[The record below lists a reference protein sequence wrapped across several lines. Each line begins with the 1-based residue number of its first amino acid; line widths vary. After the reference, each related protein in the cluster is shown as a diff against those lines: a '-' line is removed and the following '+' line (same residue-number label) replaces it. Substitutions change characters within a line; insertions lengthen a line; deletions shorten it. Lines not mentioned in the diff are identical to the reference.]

1 MIRFTP
7 ARSTIFALSALASAM
22 ASQVMASDAPV
33 LLQRPELSKEQ
44 LAPVGVIVK
53 FKANHQVTALHSGTT
68 QKQHSREVPQLSAE
82 IQAVLDTA
90 GATVTASYPLSGLLV
105 VKSER
110 PVSQVIDALQ
120 RSGEVL
126 YAVPDYQRQMQSTFP
141 NDEFFSWQWGLHDFA
156 QYQPLVRLFGLGDR
170 DINAPEAWDIRTD
183 ASNVVVAVL
192 DSGIDY
198 SHERDLSD
206 NMWRNPGEI
215 PDNWEDDD
223 NNGYID
229 DVYGIAPIDFSSDPA
244 DTTSHGTLVAGMIG
258 AKGNNTNYGAGVAWS
273 TQLMALKVVGG
284 RFNTTSDSAIIEAIE
299 YLIQTKTRLEL
310 PRVILNISIGGF
322 EYSEA
327 VHQTLAAASE
337 AGILIVAAA
346 GNNDLDNGHVT
357 FYPATDSSDNLIS
370 VGASATSYLGKE
382 QFSNYG
388 CSAVDLMAPGEWI
401 LGPLV
406 GSGVAIDR
414 GTSYS
419 AALTSGVAAL
429 VWAEHP
435 DWDWS
440 QVKSTLMNS
449 SLPSADMQG
458 LSISEGILRADKA
471 LSLQGTA
478 PSVWQV
484 TPSLI
489 RPGSELAIQGRTFGA
504 TKGEVIALVNGQEVP
519 LVVSEW
525 ADKQIKVQLP
535 EQFPY
540 GLASVKVK
548 ASNSQWSGQ
557 SCMHV
562 SDSYEQAGSLAT
574 PRSEAVTVQLDDKAW
589 IIGGRTPFG
598 TTATVEQFDLKTARS
613 TSDTSWMMP
622 IPTRAAAAAALN
634 GKIYVVGGM
643 DDKKAP
649 LADLQVFDPK
659 AGSWS
664 KAKAMPEALAYSSA
678 VVLND
683 KLYVFGGLK
692 QTQFDPEAG
701 DYTQIAYR
709 YDPTTDIWSSLA
721 PMPQAFWG
729 GAATLAPNGES
740 IIVSGGY
747 GAAGLLKQVQ
757 LYNPRSNSWSELPSM
772 LKGRARHSMIT
783 YNDVVY
789 ALNGA
794 GEKLLGNKDGE
805 YLLDG
810 GWRQVTEASIGLA
823 GVSAIAYQDKGYIF
837 GGETFVSYGGLY
849 EYIPSQQILSFDLAD
864 RPVQQP
870 TPLPVPQ
877 PTANNSHS
885 GSAGLFSLSLLTLA
899 MVRRRKTSLA
909 AALGLMASAMPALAE
924 PANNTPPSPL
934 ARHSSAEQSGALIVK
949 FKQNQHTALSKTTS
963 ATLSAESRST
973 LSSIKA
979 KVSNS
984 YAHSGMVRI
993 TTSVPQAQAIE
1004 ELIRSGQVEFVVP
1017 DYQRKPFSTA
1027 SNDTNL
1033 TAQWGLDNT
1042 GQIINGDYGLIDQDI
1057 NAPEGWSVATNA
1069 NNVIVAVLDDG
1080 IDLGHEDLADNIWT
1094 NPTEIPG
1101 NNLDDDKNGYVD
1113 DVYGIDT
1120 FAGHGLESYDDTT
1133 GYHGTS
1139 VAGVIGAK
1147 GNNGIGIAGVSWS
1160 TQLMNLR
1167 AMDNIFLGRDSNY
1180 VEAIEYLIE
1189 TKQRLQLPRVILNA
1203 SWGGPQYSPAL
1214 LAAFQAAEQAGILIV
1229 AAAGNYG
1236 QDNDKSPMYPASFQL
1251 DTMVSATGLAS
1262 DAEGVSFGSSFGCS
1276 SVDIAAPSEA
1286 ILTTNARNLLSEFKG
1301 YGYAYGTSMSAA
1313 FVSGAAALVWE
1324 QNPYATALDV
1334 KAALLA
1340 GSQKQ
1345 SGLEQKSVSEAMLK
1359 LDLALAVPQGQSA
1372 LWHASP
1378 TAAGPGQ
1385 EVTVRGHKL
1394 GSTAGKLVLQ
1404 QGDKATELVVKSWS
1418 DTEIVATVPATVDY
1432 GSGQLIAKPAA
1443 GPVSNTACFAVAQ
1456 RPVQI
1461 AEMAVP
1467 RADTAYAQV
1476 DDDLWVLGGTTYYG
1490 PTAQVEKFNL
1500 SSKKSVTDSAWMA
1513 PEAMTYAEAVVLGK
1527 KIYMLGG
1534 FDQDYQISDKVY
1546 SFDTD
1551 TKTWQLVTQ
1560 LPSGL
1565 MLASAAVV
1573 QGKIYVIGGNQRVFP
1588 PELMEDISSAVHIY
1602 DPVADRWSEGP
1613 ALPVPVANA
1622 GISVDETAG
1631 TITVLGGYVMT
1642 YDYDSFP
1649 ASATVQLLNTKTA
1662 EWSELPA
1669 MLNPRHGM
1677 GVLKHKGEIYSLFGV
1692 GDPELGNWAN
1702 GERLVN
1708 GSWQLFFSGSRHLS
1722 MPAVASNSHSG
1733 FVLGGYDNVYTAN
1746 SQIWQFA
1753 LPGAVA
1759 ETPPVSTPPKPQ
1771 PPQPV
1776 ATTGSSGSLASSY
1789 LMFLVLLA
1797 GFRGWTSRKS

>member
-1 MIRFTP
+1 MIRFNSG
-7 ARSTIFALSALASAM
+7 RSTIFALSALAAAM
-22 ASQVMASDAPV
+22 TSQVLASDAPV
-33 LLQRPELSKEQ
+33 LLQRPTLSKEQ

-53 FKANHQVTALHSGTT
+53 FKAQHQVTALYSGTT
-68 QKQHSREVPQLSAE
+68 QKQSGRAASPLSAE
-82 IQAVLDTA
+82 MQAVLA
-90 GATVTASYPLSGLLV
+90 ASGATVTASYPLSGLV
-105 VKSER
+105 VVQSER

-126 YAVPDYQRQMQSTFP
+126 YAVPDYQRQMQSTLP

-198 SHERDLSD
+198 SNERDLSD

-244 DTTSHGTLVAGMIG
+244 DSSSHGTLVAGMIG
-258 AKGNNTNYGAGVAWS
+258 AKGNNTNYGAGVAWN

-299 YLIQTKTRLEL
+299 YLVQTKNRLAL
-310 PRVILNISIGGF
+310 PRVILNISIGGI

-327 VHQTLAAASE
+327 VHQALAAASE

-346 GNNDLDNGHVT
+346 GNSDLDNGHVT

-382 QFSNYG
+382 EFSNYG

-401 LGPLV
+401 LGPIV

-449 SLPSADMQG
+449 SLPSADMKG
-458 LSISEGILRADKA
+458 VSISEGILRADKA
-471 LSLQGTA
+471 LSLQGTS

-489 RPGSELAIQGRTFGA
+489 RPGSELTIQGRTFGTA
-504 TKGEVIALVNGQEVP
+504 EGEVIALVEGQEVQ
-519 LVVSEW
+519 LQVSEW
-525 ADKQIKVQLP
+525 ADQQIKVLLP

-540 GLASVKVK
+540 GYASFKVK
-548 ASNSQWSGQ
+548 ASTNQWSGQ

-562 SDSYEQAGSLAT
+562 SDSVEQAGTLGT
-574 PRSEAVTVQLDDKAW
+574 PRSDAVTIKLDDKAW
-589 IIGGRTPFG
+589 IIGGRTPYG

-613 TSDTSWMMP
+613 SSDTSWMMP
-622 IPTRAAAAAALN
+622 IPTKAASAAVL
-634 GKIYVVGGM
+634 GDKIYVVGGM
-643 DDKKAP
+643 DDKSAP
-649 LADLQVFDPK
+649 LADLQVFDTK

-664 KAKAMPEALAYSSA
+664 KAKPMPEALAYSSTVA
-678 VVLND
+678 FNG

-692 QTQFDPEAG
+692 QTRLDPQVG
-701 DYTQIAYR
+701 DYTQTAYR

-729 GAATLAPNGES
+729 SAATLSPDGEN
-740 IIVSGGY
+740 IVVSGGY
-747 GAAGLLKQVQ
+747 GEAGLLKHVRR
-757 LYNPRSNSWSELPSM
+757 YNPRANSWSELPAM

-789 ALNGA
+789 VLNGA

-810 GWRQVTEASIGLA
+810 VWRQVTETSTGLIGL
-823 GVSAIAYQDKGYIF
+823 SAISYQDKGYMF
-837 GGETFVSYGGLY
+837 GGEIFVSYGGLY
-849 EYIPSQQILSFDLAD
+849 EYIPFQQILSFDLAE
-864 RPVQQP
+864 RPAQEP
-870 TPLPVPQ
+870 IPLPVP
-877 PTANNSHS
+877 PKADNGHS
-885 GSAGLFSLSLLTLA
+885 GSAGVFGLSLLALA
-899 MVRRRKTSLA
+899 IARRRKTSLA
-909 AALGLMASAMPALAE
+909 AALGLMASALPVWAE
-924 PANNTPPSPL
+924 PTQTAEPSPF
-934 ARHSSAEQSGALIVK
+934 ARPAKVENTGGLIIK
-949 FKQNQHTALSKTTS
+949 FKPNQDSALSKAGS
-963 ATLSAESRST
+963 ATLSAEHSSV
-973 LSSIKA
+973 LNSIKA
-979 KVSNS
+979 RVSKN
-984 YAHSGMVRI
+984 YTHSGLVKI
-993 TTSVPQAQAIE
+993 TTAVPQAQAIE
-1004 ELIRSGQVEFVVP
+1004 ELIRSGRVEFVVP
-1017 DYQRKPFSTA
+1017 DYQRKALSSVIANDRYFSE
-1027 SNDTNL
+1027 L
-1033 TAQWGLDNT
+1033 WGLHNT
-1042 GQIINGDYGLIDQDI
+1042 GQLLNGDVGLTDQDI

-1069 NNVIVAVLDDG
+1069 NNVVVALLDDG
-1080 IDLGHEDLADNIWT
+1080 FDMEHEDLVDNLWT

-1101 NNLDDDKNGYVD
+1101 NGLDDDKNGYVD
-1113 DVYGIDT
+1113 DVHGVDT
-1120 FAGHGLESYDDTT
+1120 VKDLGVESYDDTT

-1139 VAGVIGAK
+1139 IAGVIGAK
-1147 GNNGIGIAGVSWS
+1147 GNNGKGIAGVAWS

-1167 AMDNIFLGRDSNY
+1167 AMDSIFMGRDSNY
-1180 VEAIEYLIE
+1180 VEAIEYLID

-1203 SWGGPQYSPAL
+1203 SWGGPDYSPAL
-1214 LAAFQAAEQAGILIV
+1214 LAAFQAAEKAGILI
-1229 AAAGNYG
+1229 AAAADGF
-1236 QDNDKSPMYPASFQL
+1236 DMDKQPNYPAGFQL
-1251 DTMVSATGLAS
+1251 DSIISTTGLAA
-1262 DAEGVSFGSSFGCS
+1262 DAEGLNFGSSFGCS
-1276 SVDIAAPSEA
+1276 SVDIAAPSET
-1286 ILTTNARNLLSEFKG
+1286 IITTSARNLYATYEG
-1301 YGYAYGTSMSAA
+1301 YSYAYGTSIATG
-1313 FVSGAAALVWE
+1313 FVTGAAALVWE

-1340 GSQKQ
+1340 GSKKQ

-1359 LDLALAVPQGQSA
+1359 LDSALAAPQDQSG

-1385 EVTVRGHKL
+1385 EVKVRGHKL
-1394 GSTAGKLVLQ
+1394 GATPGKLVLQ
-1404 QGDKATELVVKSWS
+1404 QGDKATELLIKSWS

-1432 GSGQLIAKPAA
+1432 GSGQLVAKPAA

-1467 RADTAYAQV
+1467 RADTAYVQI

-1500 SSKKSVTDSAWMA
+1500 TDKKSVTDSSWMA
-1513 PEAMTYAEAVVLGK
+1513 PQALTYAEAVAIGK
-1527 KIYMLGG
+1527 TIYMIGG
-1534 FDQDYQISDKVY
+1534 MDQDYQISDKVY
-1546 SFDTD
+1546 SFDTE
-1551 TKTWQLVTQ
+1551 TQSWELVTQ

-1565 MLASAAVV
+1565 LLPSAAVV
-1573 QGKIYVIGGNQRVFP
+1573 DGKIYVIGGNQRVFP
-1588 PELMEDISSAVHIY
+1588 PELMEDISSAVYIY
-1602 DPVADRWSEGP
+1602 DPVADQWSEGS

-1631 TITVLGGYVMT
+1631 TITVLGGYVMA

-1649 ASATVQLLNTKTA
+1649 ASAIVQQLNTKTG

-1669 MLNPRHGM
+1669 MLHPRHGM
-1677 GVLKHKGEIYSLFGV
+1677 GVLKHKDELYSLFGV
-1692 GDPELGNWAN
+1692 GDPDSGNWSN

-1708 GSWQLFFSGSRHLS
+1708 GNWQLFFSGSRHLS

-1771 PPQPV
+1771 PPQPE

-1789 LMFLVLLA
+1789 LLFLLVLA
-1797 GFRGWTSRKS
+1797 GFRGWTGRKS